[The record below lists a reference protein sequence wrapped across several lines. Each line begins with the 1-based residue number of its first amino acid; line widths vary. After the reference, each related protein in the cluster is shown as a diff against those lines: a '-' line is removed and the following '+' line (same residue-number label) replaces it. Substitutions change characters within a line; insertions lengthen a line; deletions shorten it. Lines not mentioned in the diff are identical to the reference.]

1 MDPNRQ
7 VAQMLTKVAK
17 LVGYT
22 KAPKASFMFMH
33 PVKGTKA
40 LIASKGIKG
49 LVTSRAGAALA
60 GLVVVPV
67 GLAALGA
74 RSRR

>member
-1 MDPNRQ
+1 MFKR
-7 VAQMLTKVAK
+7 VASLI
-17 LVGYT
+17 GYA
-22 KAPKASFMFMH
+22 KAPKASFMLMH

-40 LIASKGIKG
+40 LVAAKGVKG
-49 LVTSRAGAALA
+49 LVTSRAGAALD

-74 RSRR
+74 RWRR